1 MEAAKRSR
9 IDAKCYNEQRN
20 YRKRS
25 KAAGTGLSG
34 KDSPVKALILDNGGY
49 SIKVGY
55 STDKKPLNLPNC
67 IMKAKSERKR
77 VFVSDQIEDCRDLSG
92 LYYMYPHEKGYI
104 TKFDIQKNVWDYTF
118 NKYPIYDN
126 TVMLTQPIYNFKT
139 IQEYTDEIFF
149 EEYDIKSIFKAN
161 ATDLCYYKYNKQ
173 FKAVDN
179 SSCLV
184 VDSGFS
190 FTHIVPYINGKK
202 YADGII
208 RINLGGKLLTNY
220 LKDVLS
226 YRQLHVMDE
235 TYVINQVKEDLCFMA
250 NNFKADMHRAKTT
263 HEIVKN
269 YVLPDFHN
277 IRRGYIQENP
287 TDELAEN
294 CQILRLNNERITIP
308 EVMLRPSIIP
318 GYDFAGMAECIGH
331 SIKRCPKGYQAEIA
345 QNVILVGG
353 NTLFPGFRDRLE
365 IDARI
370 FLPCDYDLKIYQPDD
385 PLNYAWLGGRLMSK
399 DPAFRKRCVSKQKY
413 EEEGSNYL
421 YDKFNAYSRVEKD
434 QPKDNS
440 DNKEEF
446 SYLNYWKNEGVD
458 IFQKEPLAP
467 VKDPEIQ
474 FKLEG
479 ENIEEYDGKFV
490 SLDFEIEN
498 PAEEKTEEIITSTT
512 AAEDAAR
519 LLRRKRSIIANSQSL
534 LRPTTVLPTT
544 SKLIP
549 IATSIGS
556 LTPTL
561 TTLTTTATSR
571 TITTL
576 SSNKQLILGSL
587 TKSGQLVSINS
598 NMLKTARVSAPNIL
612 NNNIVLPRLTRIQP
626 RVIRPVFKTVQ
637 SGTIVTSQ
645 QGKITQYI
653 SLGNSV
659 NLSNLSVQSTASSS
673 KTVLAPSIL
682 NNAVIVPQNML
693 ASKNLTFQIIP
704 IKPGQGNIILTQAKT
719 SQEQK

>member
-25 KAAGTGLSG
+25 KVAGAGLSG

-331 SIKRCPKGYQAEIA
+331 SIKRCPKEYQAEIA

-434 QPKDNS
+434 PPKDNS

-598 NMLKTARVSAPNIL
+598 NMLKTARVNAPNIL

-659 NLSNLSVQSTASSS
+659 NLSSLAVQSTASSS

>member
-1 MEAAKRSR
+1 M
-9 IDAKCYNEQRN
+9 
-20 YRKRS
+20 
-25 KAAGTGLSG
+25 
-34 KDSPVKALILDNGGY
+34 
-49 SIKVGY
+49 
-55 STDKKPLNLPNC
+55 
-67 IMKAKSERKR
+67 
-77 VFVSDQIEDCRDLSG
+77 
-92 LYYMYPHEKGYI
+92 
-104 TKFDIQKNVWDYTF
+104 
-118 NKYPIYDN
+118 
-126 TVMLTQPIYNFKT
+126 
-139 IQEYTDEIFF
+139 
-149 EEYDIKSIFKAN
+149 
-161 ATDLCYYKYNKQ
+161 
-173 FKAVDN
+173 
-179 SSCLV
+179 

-434 QPKDNS
+434 QP
-440 DNKEEF
+440 
-446 SYLNYWKNEGVD
+446 
-458 IFQKEPLAP
+458 I
-467 VKDPEIQ
+467 
-474 FKLEG
+474 
-479 ENIEEYDGKFV
+479 
-490 SLDFEIEN
+490 
-498 PAEEKTEEIITSTT
+498 
-512 AAEDAAR
+512 
-519 LLRRKRSIIANSQSL
+519 
-534 LRPTTVLPTT
+534 
-544 SKLIP
+544 
-549 IATSIGS
+549 
-556 LTPTL
+556 
-561 TTLTTTATSR
+561 
-571 TITTL
+571 L
-576 SSNKQLILGSL
+576 S
-587 TKSGQLVSINS
+587 
-598 NMLKTARVSAPNIL
+598 
-612 NNNIVLPRLTRIQP
+612 
-626 RVIRPVFKTVQ
+626 
-637 SGTIVTSQ
+637 
-645 QGKITQYI
+645 
-653 SLGNSV
+653 
-659 NLSNLSVQSTASSS
+659 
-673 KTVLAPSIL
+673 
-682 NNAVIVPQNML
+682 
-693 ASKNLTFQIIP
+693 
-704 IKPGQGNIILTQAKT
+704 
-719 SQEQK
+719 